1 MFIRTLCDP
10 VVLPQLNQSR
20 GAIPYL
26 PAVNSFQLKTP
37 QNANSIVICERPGR
51 QEGHK
56 LPWLAQPLSLSVPV
70 GGERLGE
77 PSSWQATLVVG
88 AKFSTTKTCKKL
100 FSQTDQL
107 LGKTKHK
114 LNGDKEPCNKF
125 STFFDSKITKIREEL
140 EFQQTNNP
148 LPDPSF
154 EGKKLE
160 HFTAITET
168 LVEKT
173 IRTFASKSCDLD
185 PIPTDLL
192 KKCVKNP
199 CVLSYI
205 TSIFNQFLQS
215 GAVPEEIKKALV
227 NPMLKKPNL
236 DESDSK
242 NFRPV
247 SNLPFLLKV
256 LEKLV
261 AQQLLA
267 HLDKYGLKNRF
278 QSAYRSNHS
287 TETAL
292 IKVSNDL
299 LRMADK
305 KSICPL
311 ALLDLSAAFDTIDHN
326 ILFSR
331 LHNMYGI
338 SGMGFDSYLSNRF
351 QAVKCSFET
360 SDWTVLKFGVPQG
373 PLPFSDSI
381 KRKVI
386 KNQRIYASMFKGRL
400 PPLQKTLAPRGAK
413 QEAGT
418 EVRWEE
424 EEEDRDLFCTDV
436 LGPL

>member
-1 MFIRTLCDP
+1 MQRKDFI
-10 VVLPQLNQSR
+10 
-20 GAIPYL
+20 
-26 PAVNSFQLKTP
+26 K
-37 QNANSIVICERPGR
+37 
-51 QEGHK
+51 
-56 LPWLAQPLSLSVPV
+56 
-70 GGERLGE
+70 
-77 PSSWQATLVVG
+77 

-100 FSQTDQL
+100 FSLTDQL

-114 LNGDKEPCNKF
+114 LNGDKELCNKF

-173 IRTFASKSCDLD
+173 IRTFDSKSCDLD

-205 TSIFNQFLQS
+205 TSIFNQSLQS
-215 GAVPEEIKKALV
+215 GAVPEELKKALV

-242 NFRPV
+242 IFRPV
-247 SNLPFLLKV
+247 SNLPFLSKV

-267 HLDKYGLKNRF
+267 HLDKHGLKNRF

-311 ALLDLSAAFDTIDHN
+311 ALLDLSAAFDTIDHK

-338 SGMGFDSYLSNRF
+338 SGMALRWFDSYLSNRF
-351 QAVKCSFET
+351 QAVKCGSET
-360 SDWTVLKFGVPQG
+360 SDWTLLKFGVP
-373 PLPFSDSI
+373 
-381 KRKVI
+381 
-386 KNQRIYASMFKGRL
+386 
-400 PPLQKTLAPRGAK
+400 
-413 QEAGT
+413 
-418 EVRWEE
+418 
-424 EEEDRDLFCTDV
+424 
-436 LGPL
+436 